1 MNYQF
6 SFRKFIFKKTSSKN
20 AHKKA
25 QRQLK
30 THLFTFTIMN
40 EALAKLQSFQQI
52 ISHSINEHEND
63 FFLFFILL
71 LNVRDDISGVI

>member
-1 MNYQF
+1 MFNFF
-6 SFRKFIFKKTSSKN
+6 SIFINEIDSKN
-20 AHKKA
+20 FYKQDSKNKK
-25 QRQLK
+25 RTQLK

-63 FFLFFILL
+63 FFPLFHFTFK
-71 LNVRDDISGVI
+71 